1 MLRIF
6 LPLYLIL
13 SVFFVS
19 FIFAV
24 EHLPDILLSSKIHD
38 STEHLLRGT
47 FFLVEQE
54 LQDLSYPQ
62 QQEAVANLQSH
73 FKFPIFLLK
82 LEDPLINEDMRKRLF
97 AGKIAIAETDED
109 KVLKKMQSSNTMMV
123 LDFSDNQRE
132 LDHRK
137 GAGTYYLIRKILLN
151 HPQNEWNRIIKDL
164 QIHFGVPIQ
173 LKLLSEINL
182 EEKEEE
188 KQQLNKGKII
198 ALDHDTNQWRFI
210 TKLDDSDYVLIFG
223 PIKQAITSVAYLT
236 GFYFSLFLFL
246 AISLFLWFRPLWKSI
261 KELSRTADEFGS
273 GKLQT
278 RANINQSAVLGNLAN
293 QFNNMADRLS
303 GLIVGHRDLTNAVSH
318 ELRTPIARMRFGLDM
333 LEKADES
340 AKQRFMNGLS
350 SDVDDLESLV
360 NELLHYA
367 RFENVNP
374 MEKQQMIAIV
384 PWLQDIVENAKGYA
398 EGLNIT
404 FHTHDVS
411 MDKCVQFSPRYMARA
426 IHNLLRN
433 ACQYGKKEI
442 KLTLEIKEENIIIHV
457 DDDGEGIP
465 KKDRKWVF
473 EAFTRLDK
481 SRDKRSGGHGL
492 GLAIANKIIL
502 AHKGYISIS
511 NSPLGGARFTLC
523 WPGNVLI

>member
-13 SVFFVS
+13 SVFFAS
-19 FIFAV
+19 FIIAV
-24 EHLPDILLSSKIHD
+24 KYLPDILLSGKVYD
-38 STEHLLRGT
+38 STERLLRGT
-47 FFLVEQE
+47 FYLVEQE
-54 LQDLSYPQ
+54 LQDLSYLQ

-82 LEDPLINEDMRKRLF
+82 QEDPLINEEVWKRLLT
-97 AGKIAIAETDED
+97 GKIAIPETEGD
-109 KVLKKMQSSNTMMV
+109 KVLKKMQSSNTIMV
-123 LDFSDNQRE
+123 LNFSDNQRE
-132 LDHRK
+132 LDHK
-137 GAGTYYLIRKILLN
+137 EAAGTYYLIRKRLLN
-151 HPQNEWNRIIKDL
+151 HPQDEWNRIVNNL

-173 LKLLSEINL
+173 LKLLSDINL
-182 EEKEEE
+182 EENE
-188 KQQLNKGKII
+188 QQHLNKGKII

-210 TKLDDSDYVLIFG
+210 AKLDNSDYVLVFG
-223 PIKQAITSVAYLT
+223 PIRQAITSV
-236 GFYFSLFLFL
+236 GFFTAIFFSLFLFL
-246 AISLFLWFRPLWKSI
+246 AIALFLWFRPLWKSI
-261 KELSRTADEFGS
+261 NELSRTADEFGS

-278 RANINQSAVLGNLAN
+278 RADINQSAILGNLAN

-303 GLIVGHRDLTNAVSH
+303 GLIAGHRELTNAVSH

-333 LEKADES
+333 LEKADDS

-367 RFENVNP
+367 RFEKVNP
-374 MEKQQMIAIV
+374 IEKQQMIAIV

-398 EGLNIT
+398 KGLNIT
-404 FHTHDVS
+404 LHIHDAS
-411 MDKCVQFSPRYMARA
+411 KDKCVQFSPRYIARA

-465 KKDRKWVF
+465 EKDRKWVF
-473 EAFTRLDK
+473 KAFTRLDK

-492 GLAIANKIIL
+492 GLAIADKIIL

-511 NSPLGGARFTLC
+511 NSPLGGARFTLY
-523 WPGNVLI
+523 WPGNILK